1 MPAKKL
7 KPQPATR
14 EKVCTVCAV
23 TYTYPEVGSAATR
36 HVCELCSGLSAA
48 HRKVLIRMAK
58 RIQTLERTV
67 AKLVKDS
74 DD

>member
-14 EKVCTVCAV
+14 EKTCTVCGV
-23 TYTYPEVGSAATR
+23 TYTYPEAGSAATR
-36 HVCELCSGLSAA
+36 HVCELCSGLSAP
-48 HRKVLIRMAK
+48 HHKVLVRMTK

>member
-14 EKVCTVCAV
+14 EKTCTICGV
-23 TYTYPEVGSAATR
+23 TYTYPEASSAATR
-36 HVCELCSGLSAA
+36 HVCELCSGLSVP
-48 HRKVLIRMAK
+48 HRKVLVRMTK

-67 AKLVKDS
+67 AKLVKRL